1 MSAKSTVKQRD
12 AYVKEE
18 YRKILKEEIEK
29 RLPKWETQTGLKC
42 DSWQTK
48 YMVTKW
54 GACSTDKKKLWF
66 NLQLAQKPYACLD
79 YIVLHEL
86 THLITRKHDA
96 TFIAH
101 MDRHMPNWREIRKE
115 LNDSRLDYYEAQDE
129 SPLQKLIDQS
139 RYDDIRDAAI
149 AYIQEDHSGDTKR
162 LSVIDMEIENVIHI
176 EQPEDGV
183 IAFDVIASCDVEM
196 PSASRKGYF
205 NERWLKIHCQVTLG
219 IDMSGFRIMSVG
231 NCEPQEESDN
241 DRLSGELVPI
251 ISRDQFEGEAEKF
264 LTRYCPEALDKPMRV
279 PIETI
284 ASDMKL
290 QVIEDVPLSDDLT
303 YFGTIIFDNG
313 NVLDKHRKITIRN
326 AKRGTVYLDPRVSY
340 ERSVGTKRTTL
351 AHECFHWYRHQPY
364 HVLMKMI
371 GADDN
376 LGKAIQ
382 CQIAANSIDS
392 DKWKAV
398 DWMEWQAKGVAP
410 RILMPARPTRLKAD
424 QLLAVYGGADDASI
438 AAYENVIDELAEL
451 FDVSRQAAKVRL
463 MDLGY
468 SKAEGAYPFVDG
480 QYVRGYSFEAGALDK
495 NQTFTIPYADL
506 FKAYCF
512 DREFKKLIDS
522 GQFIFAD
529 RHLVLD
535 NEKYIARDQSGNA
548 TLSEYALSHMDECC
562 VVFSKGYSYQSK
574 YQGARYYTQFMR
586 NAAPVE
592 NQVEYSF
599 ELNAHNKTLL
609 EQIKNAKR
617 RSEAMRR
624 YPGSFAETL
633 VALQKERKLSNKQLA
648 DRSLVGEKTIQRLRN
663 DEEYPTSVQTVLALC
678 VGLKLPLPEA
688 EMFLGKTGFK
698 LNSMKNEG
706 YEDNRSLIQYFGKW
720 ENIKVKLPAIA
731 EVIGAMAGKDHIMV
745 AKMDSYVK
753 DLIDKGIYRF
763 TIDKQ
768 GEILPTIRDADGF
781 VKQVRL
787 EDMALTP
794 NLTQSLN
801 NLSTHAVMAQILDEI
816 EYVGDAIREIHV
828 ELQNDRLAMAEGARD
843 KLIQARL
850 IQDAKLREAAML
862 DVIHS
867 ATDAKRVLMRNFSQ
881 NMYHITEHSQKS
893 DFQMMLDFKG
903 EKDISRKAIDAFQ
916 ALVYITNSVQ
926 TECEGYAML
935 GEYEPCKE
943 CLEEFKSF
951 ILENRLNERDTL
963 LLLNENSSQK
973 RIEVVDQFTDIAARI
988 TAFDPK
994 AHIEYSVHNLLTA
1007 ETEHT
1012 GGDSDEQ

>member
-1 MSAKSTVKQRD
+1 MRIVISGIPIDVQKKNIKNMHLQVKPPDGHVVISAPLSVDDKAIEAYARTQLGFIKRSIAQFQDQPRASKRQYVSGETMYIWGKQYFLVFKPDNQKNSFEIQNQNIVLSMSAKSTVKQRD

-18 YRKILKEEIEK
+18 YRKILKGEIEK
-29 RLPKWETQTGLKC
+29 RLPKWEAQTGLKC

-66 NLQLAQKPYACLD
+66 NLQLAQKPHACLD
-79 YIVLHEL
+79 YIILHEL
-86 THLITRKHDA
+86 THLLTRKHDA

-101 MDRHMPNWREIRKE
+101 MDRYMPNWREVRKE

-129 SPLQKLIDQS
+129 SPLQKLVDQS

-149 AYIQEDHSGDTKR
+149 AFIQEEQSCDGKKQLVVD
-162 LSVIDMEIENVIHI
+162 LEIENVVHI
-176 EQPEDGV
+176 EQPEEGV

-196 PSASRKGYF
+196 PSGSRKGYF

-219 IDMSGFRIMSVG
+219 IDMSGFRIMAIG
-231 NCEPQEESDN
+231 DCEPKEESDN
-241 DRLSGELVPI
+241 DHLSGELVPI
-251 ISRDQFEGEAEKF
+251 ISRDQFEYEAEKF
-264 LTRYCPEALDKPMRV
+264 LTRYCPEALDKPIRV
-279 PIETI
+279 PIEKV

-290 QVIEDVPLSDDLT
+290 QVIEDIPLSDDLT

-326 AKRGTVYLDPRVSY
+326 AKRGTVYLDLRVSY

-371 GADDN
+371 GANDN
-376 LGKAIQ
+376 LGRAIQ
-382 CQIAANSIDS
+382 CQIAANTTDS
-392 DKWKAV
+392 DKWRAV

-410 RILMPARPTRLKAD
+410 RILMPAKTTRMKAD
-424 QLLAVYGGADDASI
+424 QLLTANGGADDASI
-438 AAYENVIDELAEL
+438 AAYEDVIDELAEL

-463 MDLGY
+463 VDLGY

-529 RHLVLD
+529 RHLILN
-535 NEKYIARDQSGNA
+535 NEKYIARDQSGNT

-574 YQGARYYTQFMR
+574 YQRARYYTQFMR
-586 NAAPVE
+586 NSAPVE

-599 ELNAHNKTLL
+599 ELNAHNKALL
-609 EQIKNAKR
+609 NQIKNAKC
-617 RSEAMRR
+617 RSEALRR

-688 EMFLGKTGFK
+688 EMFLGKTDFK

-706 YEDNRSLIQYFGKW
+706 YVYQC
-720 ENIKVKLPAIA
+720 V
-731 EVIGAMAGKDHIMV
+731 
-745 AKMDSYVK
+745 
-753 DLIDKGIYRF
+753 
-763 TIDKQ
+763 
-768 GEILPTIRDADGF
+768 
-781 VKQVRL
+781 
-787 EDMALTP
+787 
-794 NLTQSLN
+794 
-801 NLSTHAVMAQILDEI
+801 
-816 EYVGDAIREIHV
+816 
-828 ELQNDRLAMAEGARD
+828 LAACA
-843 KLIQARL
+843 
-850 IQDAKLREAAML
+850 
-862 DVIHS
+862 
-867 ATDAKRVLMRNFSQ
+867 
-881 NMYHITEHSQKS
+881 
-893 DFQMMLDFKG
+893 
-903 EKDISRKAIDAFQ
+903 
-916 ALVYITNSVQ
+916 
-926 TECEGYAML
+926 
-935 GEYEPCKE
+935 
-943 CLEEFKSF
+943 
-951 ILENRLNERDTL
+951 
-963 LLLNENSSQK
+963 ENSIYEINEMLK
-973 RIEVVDQFTDIAARI
+973 ENGI
-988 TAFDPK
+988 TPLGSDPD
-994 AHIEYSVHNLLTA
+994 L
-1007 ETEHT
+1007 
-1012 GGDSDEQ
+1012 Q